1 MIESEPAKVIA
12 DGRMGKK
19 NVHTQT
25 HNSTYS
31 PEKSK
36 TTFSVP
42 LYHRHLLFCGLCAK
56 DSSLCLMFPISDC
69 HVRQMNSI

>member
-1 MIESEPAKVIA
+1 MIESEQAKVIA

-25 HNSTYS
+25 HNSTYF

-42 LYHRHLLFCGLCAK
+42 RGHLLFCAI
-56 DSSLCLMFPISDC
+56 DSSVCLMFPISDC